1 LYLKEGALFFGELE
15 PFPKE
20 NSLLPKEDALFF
32 GELEP
37 FSKENSL
44 FPKEVVFFPK
54 ELFLLH
60 GELAWD

>member
-1 LYLKEGALFFGELE
+1 LYL
-15 PFPKE
+15 
-20 NSLLPKEDALFF
+20 KEDALFF

-60 GELAWD
+60 GELVWDYHLIFFSPRKLLLKGN